1 MTERVQM
8 ISERLRAAF
17 EVRELEIVDD
27 SHLHAG
33 HPGAR
38 AGGGHY
44 RVRIVS
50 PDFADVRTL
59 ERHRLVYQ
67 ALGDA
72 MRADTIHALNILAL
86 TPEEAG
92 SPSR

>member
-1 MTERVQM
+1 M
-8 ISERLRAAF
+8 IKQRLAAALTV
-17 EVRELEIVDD
+17 ESIDVIDD

-33 HPGAR
+33 HAGAR

-50 PDFADVRTL
+50 PDFTGRRQL
-59 ERHRLVYQ
+59 ERHRMVYQ

-72 MRADTIHALNILAL
+72 MRADTIHALNIDAL
-86 TPEEAG
+86 TPEEAVSNP
-92 SPSR
+92 SPQH